1 MNVAVILA
9 AGNSSRF
16 GNKTPKQFQ
25 KFKNKM
31 VFEYSLNTFLKHPE
45 IDEVLL
51 LVSNKYYD
59 FINEKIKTCKIF
71 VGGKTRQESSL
82 IALKNCS
89 KETKNILIHDA
100 ARPFINNEII
110 SNCINTLKSNVAVC
124 PALPSIDTIAQINND
139 EINKVLTRSELFHLQ
154 TPQGF
159 SYSILAD
166 CHNQIKEHVTDDISI
181 IQKCGFKPKIIL
193 GSKKNMKITY
203 REDFEILKVLI

>member
-71 VGGKTRQESSL
+71 VGGKTRKESSL

-100 ARPFINNEII
+100 ARPFVNNEII

-124 PALPSIDTIAQINND
+124 PAIPSIDTIAQINND
-139 EINKVLTRSELFHLQ
+139 EINKVLTRSKLFHLQ

-159 SYSILAD
+159 NYSILAD

-203 REDFEILKVLI
+203 KEDFEILKVLI